1 MYADTVLDVAS
12 EKLSDIEAMLA
23 EDINVLADWL
33 EGNQLV
39 INLKKDK
46 TESMVFGT
54 AKRLSKEENLS
65 LSIAIGT
72 RVINF
77 TRSYKYVGVLLDQS
91 LIFNQQLQNVFR
103 KTSGKLKLFQKIR
116 SSLTIHAAETIYQ
129 SMTIPLMTYC
139 DLIYLDLSESSL
151 TKFQHLETRAK
162 NIL

>member
-65 LSIAIGT
+65 LSIAIIT
-72 RVINF
+72 IYF
-77 TRSYKYVGVLLDQS
+77 TRSYKLPRGS
-91 LIFNQQLQNVFR
+91 
-103 KTSGKLKLFQKIR
+103 T
-116 SSLTIHAAETIYQ
+116 
-129 SMTIPLMTYC
+129 
-139 DLIYLDLSESSL
+139 
-151 TKFQHLETRAK
+151 
-162 NIL
+162 

>member
-72 RVINF
+72 RVINC
-77 TRSYKYVGVLLDQS
+77 TRSYKYLGVLLDQS
-91 LIFNQQLQNVFR
+91 LIFKSTAAKCLQEDFR
-103 KTSGKLKLFQKIR
+103 ETETVPENKIIFDYTCR
-116 SSLTIHAAETIYQ
+116 RN
-129 SMTIPLMTYC
+129 
-139 DLIYLDLSESSL
+139 YLSVYDHSINDVL
-151 TKFQHLETRAK
+151 
-162 NIL
+162 